1 MSLKAI
7 AAGIPLALLMA
18 VAPCVAWPQPAPG
31 FQAHILIVRSADELV
46 AWIQKPP
53 AERGGDVGRLR
64 KVEVGQRIYFPMVA
78 TGLTPPASGEM
89 RLTAD
94 FELRTPDGKVAY
106 AKKGLGSAVIVNRP
120 DMTTVELGPIVDV
133 VVEAADAKGVY
144 QVTTVISDGTRSATA
159 TETFR
164 FEGPPAEKP
173 VDKPADK
180 PEVKPAPKAAA
191 PRLDMGDPPK
201 ASPGKDRDK
210 RDCLTLPTPAEVI
223 KCTERK

>member
-1 MSLKAI
+1 
-7 AAGIPLALLMA
+7 LALLLAM
-18 VAPCVAWPQPAPG
+18 APCIAWPQPTQG

-78 TGLTPPASGEM
+78 TGLAPPASGEM

-94 FELRTPDGKVAY
+94 FELRTPTGAVAY
-106 AKKGLGSAVIVNRP
+106 SKKGLGSAVIVNRP

-133 VVEAADAKGVY
+133 VVESGDAKGVY
-144 QVTTVISDGTRSATA
+144 QVTTVISDGTQSATA

-164 FEGPPAEKP
+164 FEGPAEKTA
-173 VDKPADK
+173 DKPAAS
-180 PEVKPAPKAAA
+180 PAPKAAA

-201 ASPGKDRDK
+201 ANPGKDRDK

-223 KCTERK
+223 KCTERKK